1 VHFSLKRTFLLEQQ
15 PQRNERFAGLEQQVW
30 ALAEQH
36 VGDPESLLKLLR
48 LLEHL
53 HRQIQE
59 GPFRDALPTNRQA
72 LYSLL
77 RDMEVA
83 GGWPYI
89 PRLQL
94 RTFME
99 LLQGDSEN
107 VDWPLDKA
115 S

>member
-1 VHFSLKRTFLLEQQ
+1 LEK
-15 PQRNERFAGLEQQVW
+15 PTQRDEAFAGLEQQVW

-36 VGDPESLLKLLR
+36 VGDPEALLKVLR
-48 LLEHL
+48 LLECL

-77 RDMEVA
+77 RDMEAA

-89 PRLQL
+89 PRSQL

-99 LLQGDSEN
+99 LLQNDSEP

>member
-1 VHFSLKRTFLLEQQ
+1 MEKYTQLDEALG
-15 PQRNERFAGLEQQVW
+15 GLEQQVW
-30 ALAEQH
+30 SLAEMH
-36 VGDPESLLKLLR
+36 VGDPDTLLKLLR
-48 LLEHL
+48 LLERL
-53 HRQIQE
+53 HREIQE

-77 RDMEVA
+77 RDMESA

-94 RTFME
+94 RSFIE
-99 LLQGDSEN
+99 LLQMNSEPTEL
-107 VDWPLDKA
+107 PLNKV